1 MYMIKEMFKEDRP
14 REKMINNGVETLT
27 NIEIIALILRS
38 GNKNTSVIDLSK
50 KVLDKLEKI
59 QDLKEITID
68 YLMTIPGIKVAK
80 ATTLLAAIELGK
92 RLEVVNRLNYQIL
105 TSHDVYNLMKDIRKE
120 EQENLYCIYLNT
132 KMFVIKRE
140 LIYIGTV
147 NQIAIHPR
155 EIFKN
160 AVRLNAS
167 FIIISHNHPTG
178 DASPSN
184 ADIMTTKTLENAGE
198 MLNIL
203 ILDHIIIGNEEF
215 YSFKEK
221 QKFILWLI

>member
-1 MYMIKEMFKEDRP
+1 M
-14 REKMINNGVETLT
+14 
-27 NIEIIALILRS
+27 
-38 GNKNTSVIDLSK
+38 
-50 KVLDKLEKI
+50 
-59 QDLKEITID
+59 
-68 YLMTIPGIKVAK
+68 
-80 ATTLLAAIELGK
+80 
-92 RLEVVNRLNYQIL
+92 
-105 TSHDVYNLMKDIRKE
+105 
-120 EQENLYCIYLNT
+120 
-132 KMFVIKRE
+132 
-140 LIYIGTV
+140 

-215 YSFKEK
+215 YSF
-221 QKFILWLI
+221 